1 MSMKELLTIVIPCK
15 NESRNIYDCVYN
27 ISRQIGIDG
36 ITVII
41 CDNSDDS
48 DSINWLWKT
57 KYDFMHTLQI
67 KIIKGGFPAKAR
79 LEGSRLVKTPYV
91 LFLDADIMLTDEKL
105 LLQIS
110 KIKKGLVTATF
121 VTDKP
126 YNFVFRFF
134 DIFQKI
140 GIKLNSIFA
149 VGGFQYWKT
158 DLYWEVG
165 GYDETDIV
173 AEDYRISSKVNK
185 TDFYIVKTKGI
196 YTSARRFV
204 NKGVFFMFKLMI
216 LCFLN
221 KNNSEFFKKDHN
233 YWK

>member
-1 MSMKELLTIVIPCK
+1 
-15 NESRNIYDCVYN
+15 
-27 ISRQIGIDG
+27 
-36 ITVII
+36 
-41 CDNSDDS
+41 
-48 DSINWLWKT
+48 
-57 KYDFMHTLQI
+57 
-67 KIIKGGFPAKAR
+67 
-79 LEGSRLVKTPYV
+79 
-91 LFLDADIMLTDEKL
+91 
-105 LLQIS
+105 
-110 KIKKGLVTATF
+110 
-121 VTDKP
+121 
-126 YNFVFRFF
+126 
-134 DIFQKI
+134 
-140 GIKLNSIFA
+140 

-185 TDFYIVKTKGI
+185 NQFYIVKTKGI